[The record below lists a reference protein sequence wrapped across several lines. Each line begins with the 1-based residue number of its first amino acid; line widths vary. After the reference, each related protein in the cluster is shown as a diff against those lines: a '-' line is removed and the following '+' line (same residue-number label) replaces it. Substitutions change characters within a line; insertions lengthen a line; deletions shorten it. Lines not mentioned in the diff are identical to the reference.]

1 MEIAEENEEEEVE
14 IQEEGV
20 ETERLRLAE
29 DSENVKKIL
38 DPCLPTEAEI
48 KEHYEMGHAVYR
60 SWCDV
65 CVGARAKEWDC
76 RKDDGKERKLPEY
89 VWDYCFPGDEM

>member
-1 MEIAEENEEEEVE
+1 MNPVEVEMGEEDQEGEEIE

-20 ETERLRLAE
+20 EVERLRLQE

-48 KEHYEMGHAVYR
+48 KEHYEMGHA
-60 SWCDV
+60 
-65 CVGARAKEWDC
+65 
-76 RKDDGKERKLPEY
+76 
-89 VWDYCFPGDEM
+89 

>member
-1 MEIAEENEEEEVE
+1 MIPVELEIAEENEEEEVE

-20 ETERLRLAE
+20 EAERLRLAE

-38 DPCLPTEAEI
+38 NPFLLTEAEI

-60 SWCDV
+60 
-65 CVGARAKEWDC
+65 
-76 RKDDGKERKLPEY
+76 
-89 VWDYCFPGDEM
+89 

>member
-1 MEIAEENEEEEVE
+1 MSPLEVVMGEEDEEGEEIE

-20 ETERLRLAE
+20 EVERLRLQE
-29 DSENVKKIL
+29 DSENVNKIL

-60 SWCDV
+60 
-65 CVGARAKEWDC
+65 
-76 RKDDGKERKLPEY
+76 
-89 VWDYCFPGDEM
+89 